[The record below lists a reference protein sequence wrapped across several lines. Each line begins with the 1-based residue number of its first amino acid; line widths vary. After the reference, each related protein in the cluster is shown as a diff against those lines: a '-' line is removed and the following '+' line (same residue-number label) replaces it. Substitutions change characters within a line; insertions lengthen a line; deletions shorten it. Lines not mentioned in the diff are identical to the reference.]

1 MVLLQWSF
9 GLRDSI
15 LHVQLYKY
23 WLKKGFYDRR
33 SAHKKT
39 DPSIVL
45 WLPQQLVFLF
55 GVPVK
60 IHLKKALYT
69 DLSNTVVDKRS
80 EVKSSAV
87 SAFFGVC

>member
-1 MVLLQWSF
+1 M
-9 GLRDSI
+9 
-15 LHVQLYKY
+15 
-23 WLKKGFYDRR
+23 
-33 SAHKKT
+33 
-39 DPSIVL
+39 